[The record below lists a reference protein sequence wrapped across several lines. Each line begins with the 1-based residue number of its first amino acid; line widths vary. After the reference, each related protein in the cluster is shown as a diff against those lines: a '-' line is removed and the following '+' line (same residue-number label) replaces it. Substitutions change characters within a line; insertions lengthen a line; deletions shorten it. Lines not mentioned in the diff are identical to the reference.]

1 MILDKTSQQNIGSR
15 IILDDKNHSYKK
27 IIGQTSLV
35 VPNLSNE
42 MKFTQANKVKKCLP

>member
-1 MILDKTSQQNIGSR
+1 MVQEL
-15 IILDDKNHSYKK
+15 ILDDKNHSYKK
-27 IIGQTSLV
+27 TIGQTSLV

>member
-1 MILDKTSQQNIGSR
+1 MTRTVLTR
-15 IILDDKNHSYKK
+15 K

-42 MKFTQANKVKKCLP
+42 MKFTTKPMRNAYVS